1 MPNYVIFFVEQTI
14 SRTTIQ
20 CRISAVLY
28 GGITIGLAFLAPL
41 FGDTLLQIAI
51 SIFGV
56 AGGPLLGLFCLGLF
70 FPFANAIVSDFVK
83 YKVDPLLLSQEKF
96 ITK

>member
-1 MPNYVIFFVEQTI
+1 M
-14 SRTTIQ
+14 
-20 CRISAVLY
+20 LY

-41 FGDTLLQIAI
+41 FGDTLVQISI

-70 FPFANAIVSDFVK
+70 FPFANAIVSNFAIYEVKPSIAKPGKFVIQSSL
-83 YKVDPLLLSQEKF
+83 PLLKT
-96 ITK
+96 IKDK